1 MAAMQPEPTAGV
13 VPLHHQIADVI
24 RAQIA
29 SGELKPGDTV
39 PSVGELCERW
49 NCAPG
54 SAKTA
59 LTVLKNEGLISGG
72 RGRPA
77 TVRQPPTRIRL
88 NIDNTQAGKDLVLRP
103 ESERRLNGA
112 IETTAGIPIKEVVS
126 THRYSVIPA
135 NEELAREFSIDPG
148 AELVRRAY
156 EMTKRDTGRRVAW
169 SISYIP
175 KFLIESNPA
184 LLDDNNEPWPGGHLH
199 QLYTVGVEVDRFVR
213 SLIAVEPSTGD
224 RQKWGMESGVPL
236 IYVRSRSVDVNDRV
250 VELSDAA
257 YPADRTEIT
266 FVEQLNRWPA
276 NHARYSDGSVGKA

>member
-1 MAAMQPEPTAGV
+1 MQPEPTAGV

-29 SGELKPGDTV
+29 SGELKPGDAV

-49 NCAPG
+49 GCAPG

-59 LTVLKNEGLISGG
+59 LAVLKNEGLITGG

-88 NIDNTQAGKDLVLRP
+88 NIDNTQAGKDMVLRP
-103 ESERRLNGA
+103 ASERKVKGA
-112 IETTAGIPIKEVVS
+112 IELTAGIPIEDVHS
-126 THRYSVIPA
+126 THKYSFIPA

-148 AELVRRAY
+148 TELVRRAY
-156 EMTKRDTGRRVAW
+156 EMVRRDNGQRVSW

-175 KFLIESNPA
+175 KFLIESNPR
-184 LLDDNNEPWPGGHLH
+184 LLDENEEPWQGGHLH
-199 QLYTVGVEVDRFVR
+199 QLYTVGIEVDRFVR
-213 SLIAVEPSTGD
+213 TLIAVEPSTGD

-236 IYVRSRSVDVNDRV
+236 IYVRSRSVDINDRV

-257 YPADRTEIT
+257 YPADRTEIS
-266 FVEQLNRWPA
+266 FVERLKRWPKDYP
-276 NHARYSDGSVGKA
+276 RYDERADTQT

>member
-13 VPLHHQIADVI
+13 VPLHHQIADAI

-29 SGELKPGDTV
+29 SGELKPGDPV
-39 PSVGELCERW
+39 PAVGELCERW

-59 LTVLKNEGLISGG
+59 LAVLKNEGLITGG

-88 NIDNTQAGKDLVLRP
+88 NIDNAQAGKDNVLRP
-103 ESERRLNGA
+103 ESERRTNGS
-112 IETTAGIPIKEVVS
+112 IEVTPGIPIKDVVS
-126 THRYSVIPA
+126 THKYSLIPA
-135 NEELAREFSIDPG
+135 NEELAPEFSIEPG
-148 AELVRRAY
+148 TELVRRAY
-156 EMTKRDTGRRVAW
+156 EMVRRDNGRRVAW

-175 KFLIESNPA
+175 KLLIESNPA
-184 LLDDNNEPWPGGHLH
+184 LLDENNEPWPGGHLH
-199 QLYTVGVEVDRFVR
+199 QLYTVGIEVDRFVR

-236 IYVRSRSVDVNDRV
+236 LYVRSRSVDINDRV

-257 YPADRTEIT
+257 YPADRTEIS
-266 FVEQLNRWPA
+266 FVEHLKRWPESYQ
-276 NHARYSDGSVGKA
+276 RYERADATA